1 MGTIFYTFKMF
12 PFKILGIVF
21 IKIYVYPAQCDGRE
35 SEQGAGQKVDHINS
49 L

>member
-1 MGTIFYTFKMF
+1 MGSIFYTCKMF

-21 IKIYVYPAQCDGRE
+21 IKIYVYPTEYTGQE
-35 SEQGAGQKVDHINS
+35 SEQETDKKIDHINS